1 MTVRSR
7 KTGAMR
13 MLNAVVLAIGAVSM
27 GCASGGQPETA
38 PPVSGSADAE
48 SAAQTA
54 DAADVQ
60 VAEHDFWTAAADA
73 EGVDQERV
81 DEAQQE
87 AHEIVDAMD
96 SQSRSEFYALF
107 GDDPLGLETN
117 PANAARYSIPLETNA
132 AVERWIDYFQNRIP
146 ERFTIYL
153 ERLGRY
159 EHMIRPKLYE
169 AGLPDDLIYLA
180 MIESGMNPNA
190 YSRANAVGMWQ
201 FIRGTGRL
209 YDLEISYWLDER
221 RDPIKATDAAIRFL
235 SDLHDEF
242 GSWYLAAAAY
252 NGGPGRVRRGIR
264 RTGSTDFWDL
274 ADARVLRRETRNY
287 VPKLI
292 AAATI
297 ARDPEVYGFKNIQTQ
312 PPMEFEVVEVPD
324 ATSFDVLAEVA
335 ETDEATVKALNPQYV
350 RNVTPP
356 DRTVALRV
364 PLGSAGSFAERYA
377 MIPASERVTWL
388 VHTVTRGQTLGH
400 IAGRYGTSVEAIRA
414 ANNYVNPK
422 RLQIGQ
428 ELVIPRSGKSGVRLA
443 GGSTSSG
450 PDASR
455 SSSTARS
462 AQQLDGPLT
471 VTVRR
476 GDTLWTIAKKYS
488 VTTSDLMA
496 INNLSSS
503 RIYPGDRLTVSR

>member
-1 MTVRSR
+1 M
-7 KTGAMR
+7 A
-13 MLNAVVLAIGAVSM
+13 LNAAVLAFGSLAA
-27 GCASGGQPETA
+27 GCASGGQPEVASPVVNQAGVEASASTSDPAHAQA
-38 PPVSGSADAE
+38 PESNIWNAGADLEGVDEARV
-48 SAAQTA
+48 SAAQQ
-54 DAADVQ
+54 DAS
-60 VAEHDFWTAAADA
+60 
-73 EGVDQERV
+73 
-81 DEAQQE
+81 
-87 AHEIVDAMD
+87 EIVDAMD
-96 SQSRSEFYALF
+96 THSRSEFHALF

-117 PANAARYSIPLETNA
+117 PANAARYSIPLETNE
-132 AVERWIDYFQNRIP
+132 AVEKWIDYFQNRIP

-159 EHMIRPKLYE
+159 EAMIQPRLYE
-169 AGLPDDLIYLA
+169 AGLPDELIYLA

-190 YSRANAVGMWQ
+190 YSRAHAVGMWQ
-201 FIRGTGRL
+201 FIKSTGRM
-209 YDLEISYWLDER
+209 YDLEISYWVDDR
-221 RDPIKATDAAIRFL
+221 RDPMKATDAAISFL

-252 NGGPGRVRRGIR
+252 NGGPARVRRGIR
-264 RTGSTDFWDL
+264 RTGSDDFWDL

-287 VPKLI
+287 VPKLL

-297 ARDPEVYGFKNIQTQ
+297 ARDPAAYGFTNIQTH

-335 ETDEATVKALNPQYV
+335 ETDEATIKALNPQYV

-356 DRTVALRV
+356 DRTVELRV
-364 PLGSAGSFAERYA
+364 PPGSAAQFAEQYA
-377 MIPASERVTWL
+377 MIPPSERVTWL

-443 GGSTSSG
+443 SGQSTSG
-450 PDASR
+450 
-455 SSSTARS
+455 SSNTARS
-462 AQQLDGPLT
+462 TPKPDGPLT
-471 VTVRR
+471 VTVQR
-476 GDTLWTIAKKYS
+476 GDTLWTIARRYN
-488 VTTSDLMA
+488 VTTRDLMA